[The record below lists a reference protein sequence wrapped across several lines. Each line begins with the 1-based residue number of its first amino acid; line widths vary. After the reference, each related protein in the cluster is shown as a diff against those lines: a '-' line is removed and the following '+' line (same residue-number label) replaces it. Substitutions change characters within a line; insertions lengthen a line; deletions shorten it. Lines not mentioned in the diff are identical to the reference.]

1 VAVNSSVSF
10 QSANENKENIKECL
24 SLPSVTLTRIECNP
38 SKTACD
44 TTTPTDEQMPSCS
57 RLHETS
63 VTVDSSMTVEKSAD
77 DMAPCSSVSSSPSCA
92 GQLLSHQQ
100 QQTDYMGLA
109 LKQWS
114 MYLGNVLLNFI
125 HKECKNNN
133 GNERDQCG
141 LSTGVSSAVEQLHQQ
156 QLSNLAVAVGS
167 RAGSNFFQA
176 AVAAAASNSGGASCS
191 QSQINVS
198 PNSAKRSKKSSSTP
212 LAADSAQVQNSE
224 IETNLIGDATTV
236 ISQGYCP
243 CCHYHSHLQQ
253 QQLQQQQQQQ
263 QQQTSTI
270 NQQQHVMLAAAAV
283 AAQQQQ
289 QQQQQQ
295 QHSQQTQSFH
305 QGYYNYA
312 ANFSPY
318 FSSQRHYVS
327 Y

>member
-1 VAVNSSVSF
+1 
-10 QSANENKENIKECL
+10 
-24 SLPSVTLTRIECNP
+24 
-38 SKTACD
+38 
-44 TTTPTDEQMPSCS
+44 
-57 RLHETS
+57 
-63 VTVDSSMTVEKSAD
+63 
-77 DMAPCSSVSSSPSCA
+77 
-92 GQLLSHQQ
+92 
-100 QQTDYMGLA
+100 
-109 LKQWS
+109 

-133 GNERDQCG
+133 GSERDQCG

-176 AVAAAASNSGGASCS
+176 AVAAAASNNICS
-191 QSQINVS
+191 QNPTNVTPS
-198 PNSAKRSKKSSSTP
+198 TSKRSKKSSSTLP
-212 LAADSAQVQNSE
+212 LASDAAQVQSSE
-224 IETNLIGDATTV
+224 VEPNLIGDTTTV

-253 QQLQQQQQQQ
+253 QQLQQQQQE
-263 QQQTSTI
+263 QTSAM
-270 NQQQHVMLAAAAV
+270 NQQQQQHVMLAAAAV

-295 QHSQQTQSFH
+295 QTQQAQNFH

-327 Y
+327 KLFLWSFVTFFPV